1 MLATLAIINM
11 AVAGILINETM
22 DERNI
27 QQEQVAIV
35 STVNTAEQST
45 DYISWAEE

>member
-11 AVAGILINETM
+11 AVAGVLISDTIDDSNA
-22 DERNI
+22 

-35 STVNTAEQST
+35 ATVDTAQHST